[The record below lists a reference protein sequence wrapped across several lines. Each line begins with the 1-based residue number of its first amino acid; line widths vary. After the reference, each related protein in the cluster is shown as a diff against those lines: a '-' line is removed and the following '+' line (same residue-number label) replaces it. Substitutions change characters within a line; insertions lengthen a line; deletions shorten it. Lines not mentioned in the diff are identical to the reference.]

1 MKHRQTLALNDATG
15 HLRRLPTIFIS
26 FTNRPTCI
34 FSSFFCLLAQNNR
47 IHLFSVTAAA
57 LAWFLSDRR
66 LPFSENILLVEMR
79 NRSWFCMPWSGC
91 FPFFFFLVLS
101 FVYIYLYFYKG
112 LSSFCFFFLFFF
124 MHHIFLFDFYSIC
137 SFCRVLINELDFH
150 SPDSWLPF
158 QEESYLFIFLGTNL
172 EIFYMFWFTSWSKT
186 I

>member
-91 FPFFFFLVLS
+91 FPFFFFLYYHLCI
-101 FVYIYLYFYKG
+101 YIYIFTKG
-112 LSSFCFFFLFFF
+112 YHLSVFFFCFFSC
-124 MHHIFLFDFYSIC
+124 II
-137 SFCRVLINELDFH
+137 SFCLIFIV
-150 SPDSWLPF
+150 
-158 QEESYLFIFLGTNL
+158 YALFVGC
-172 EIFYMFWFTSWSKT
+172 
-186 I
+186 